1 MLSRI
6 RTVFRDEKGIAPLE
20 YAILAGL
27 MFSLILN
34 AFTHFSPKLTSAY
47 SNIGT
52 TLLSR
57 DAGT

>member
-1 MLSRI
+1 MLRRI

-34 AFTHFSPKLTSAY
+34 AFSHLAPELTTAFT
-47 SNIGT
+47 NIGK
-52 TLLSR
+52 TLVEH
-57 DAGT
+57 DTGT

>member
-1 MLSRI
+1 MLRRI
-6 RTVFRDEKGIAPLE
+6 RTVLRDEKGIAPLE

-34 AFTHFSPKLTSAY
+34 AFSHLAPKMTSAFA
-47 SNIGT
+47 NIGT
-52 TLLSR
+52 TLTKH